1 MMDMARAVLREIVAR
16 AKRPH
21 DAQRDKVAD
30 KMVADL
36 EAIVANMKRARE
48 AGGRERSE
56 TRRSTVDGY
65 TYPAKW
71 RHARR

>member
-1 MMDMARAVLREIVAR
+1 MMDMVRTVLREIVAR

-48 AGGRERSE
+48 AEGRSAA
-56 TRRSTVDGY
+56 DGY
-65 TYPAKW
+65 TYPPKW
-71 RHARR
+71 RDARR

>member
-1 MMDMARAVLREIVAR
+1 MMNMVRTVLREIVAR

-36 EAIVANMKRARE
+36 EAIIANMKRARE
-48 AGGRERSE
+48 AEGRSAA
-56 TRRSTVDGY
+56 DGY
-65 TYPAKW
+65 TYPPKW
-71 RHARR
+71 RDARR

>member
-1 MMDMARAVLREIVAR
+1 MDMVRTVLREIVAR

-48 AGGRERSE
+48 AEGRSAA
-56 TRRSTVDGY
+56 DGY
-65 TYPAKW
+65 TYPPKW
-71 RHARR
+71 RDARR

>member
-1 MMDMARAVLREIVAR
+1 MMDMVRTVLREIVAR

-21 DAQRDKVAD
+21 DAERDKVAD

-48 AGGRERSE
+48 AEGRSAA
-56 TRRSTVDGY
+56 DGY
-65 TYPAKW
+65 TYPPKW
-71 RHARR
+71 RDARR

>member
-1 MMDMARAVLREIVAR
+1 MMDMVRTVLREIVAR

-36 EAIVANMKRARE
+36 EAIIANMKRARE
-48 AGGRERSE
+48 AEGRSAA
-56 TRRSTVDGY
+56 DGY
-65 TYPAKW
+65 TYPPKW
-71 RHARR
+71 RDARR

>member
-1 MMDMARAVLREIVAR
+1 MLDMARAVLREIVVR

-21 DAQRDKVAD
+21 DAQRDKIAD
-30 KMVADL
+30 QMVADL

-48 AGGRERSE
+48 PVERERSE
-56 TRRSTVDGY
+56 TRRSADGY

-71 RHARR
+71 RHAHR